1 MIQQRLLAL
10 NTHPTIAV
18 HYTRLSSSP
27 PPRVSCRLG
36 VHIPPDERAG
46 CLATR
51 ETGLKTGGIASC
63 ELWVTT
69 DSQTVSSKK
78 EKVLVMSLHRPQA
91 DLGFRH
97 RLTKGSTKP
106 PAWGF
111 LSVPFDLV
119 LLRINFYYSTPS
131 SCTVGYS
138 SSDPHLVRKESHSPQ
153 TKTSKLQP
161 LWPRISSHMLSL
173 NRSLWPRGG
182 NRMVNFAQVAPWSPG
197 M

>member
-1 MIQQRLLAL
+1 MHCFYRVRGRAL
-10 NTHPTIAV
+10 NIDTTTA
-18 HYTRLSSSP
+18 SSSKCSPHNRYPLHSPFLLP

-51 ETGLKTGGIASC
+51 DTGLKTGGITS
-63 ELWVTT
+63 ELRVTT

-106 PAWGF
+106 PGRGF
-111 LSVPFDLV
+111 LSVHFDLV

-153 TKTSKLQP
+153 TKASKLQP
-161 LWPRISSHMLSL
+161 FQPRILSHMLPL
-173 NRSLWPRGG
+173 N
-182 NRMVNFAQVAPWSPG
+182 QPWDG
-197 M
+197 